1 MAKAWQGR
9 PRLGKEV
16 LVNSLAT
23 RLLLNPEKILP
34 RRGAARRSGW
44 LGRRRPAVCLFGQQ
58 KKNGLFGRRPTVC
71 LFGQQKKNGLFGR
84 RPTVLY
90 TATALGWA
98 LGRLPSRPATLLLSG
113 GGSSG

>member
-9 PRLGKEV
+9 PRLGKKV

-23 RLLLNPEKILP
+23 RLLLNLKKSLP

-58 KKNGLFGRRPTVC
+58 KKNGLFGRLNCTVHGDGAGLGTGQAAEPTSNPVVEWRW
-71 LFGQQKKNGLFGR
+71 K
-84 RPTVLY
+84 
-90 TATALGWA
+90 
-98 LGRLPSRPATLLLSG
+98 
-113 GGSSG
+113 